1 MALQVRRH
9 IALENKNSNLGK
21 KAAAAAV
28 TTGGAGDES
37 GTSGDSTGDGTKMKA
52 LVAAAVASKEAEA
65 IPPPVSKSDIPVTV
79 QALESIVRL
88 VHLNKGGS
96 LLKAYDSFLAGPS
109 NWFKWRVTPGFG
121 YLAKIFDTATY
132 GGLEMPEQASEW
144 YNHVTLL
151 AACPDQKTFQSQTSE
166 AAPLSS
172 TSPSPSSSASTSRRR
187 RRRLLHRDVARIA
200 KTRSSRGIFDLF
212 KGKSK
217 EAGKLTTTTAPVV
230 APAKPATKC
239 VWNTVKAECEPNN
252 LCDFVAPQSAMD
264 ESAFGDN
271 SSSSDSGGSSGS
283 SDLTSSA
290 NCKAMAT
297 EQSYDDG
304 TEGGSKE
311 GSEENSEAADAS
323 TTLEVPAARAR
334 SGVPPKMLDCGYRTV
349 VEIKENVKTNNKV
362 QGAHRGPYFLCSTGM
377 WEDSAGGNSESRSAC
392 HDAYPETA
400 EESCPPL
407 PVKICR

>member
-1 MALQVRRH
+1 M
-9 IALENKNSNLGK
+9 NSM
-21 KAAAAAV
+21 
-28 TTGGAGDES
+28 
-37 GTSGDSTGDGTKMKA
+37 GTSGDSTGDSTKMKA
-52 LVAAAVASKEAEA
+52 LVAAAVASTEAEA

-121 YLAKIFDTATY
+121 YLAKIFDTTTY
-132 GGLEMPEQASEW
+132 GGLEMPEQAGEW
-144 YNHVTLL
+144 YNHDTLL
-151 AACPDQKTFQSQTSE
+151 AACPDQKAFHSQTSE
-166 AAPLSS
+166 AAPPSSS
-172 TSPSPSSSASTSRRR
+172 TSHRRRR
-187 RRRLLHRDVARIA
+187 RRRLLHWDVARIA
-200 KTRSSRGIFDLF
+200 TTRSSRGIFDLF
-212 KGKSK
+212 KGGSK
-217 EAGKLTTTTAPVV
+217 EAGTSDSTKESKLTTTAAPVV
-230 APAKPATKC
+230 APAKPAIKC
-239 VWNTVKAECEPNN
+239 VWNSVKAECEPTN
-252 LCDFVAPQSAMD
+252 LCDFVAPPSAMD

-271 SSSSDSGGSSGS
+271 SSSSSSGS
-283 SDLTSSA
+283 SNDSSGSLASSA
-290 NCKAMAT
+290 NCKATAT

-304 TEGGSKE
+304 EGGSE
-311 GSEENSEAADAS
+311 GGSGAGDTSTSSLEA
-323 TTLEVPAARAR
+323 PAARAR

-377 WEDSAGGNSESRSAC
+377 WEDSAGGNSESRSVC